1 MQLLENIGRRCKRAL
16 RAYQNRQLMKRSS
29 GIIHVGANEG
39 QERDMYAAFR
49 LPVIWIE
56 PIPAVFK
63 KLSANISVYPDQR
76 AFNYL
81 VGDRDETPMVLNIS
95 NNGGLSSSVLSLAEH
110 RDIWPEVDFNEK
122 LELTAYTLDTIIERE
137 MVAIEQYDS
146 LVLDTQ
152 GSELDVLHGAVR
164 TLQHI
169 KLIKTEVADFEAYAG
184 CARPETIAPF
194 LRDAGFYEKY
204 REPFANHPRGGRYYD
219 ITYVR
224 AGES

>member
-1 MQLLENIGRRCKRAL
+1 
-16 RAYQNRQLMKRSS
+16 MKSW
-29 GIIHVGANEG
+29 N
-39 QERDMYAAFR
+39 
-49 LPVIWIE
+49 LPPTRWI
-56 PIPAVFK
+56 
-63 KLSANISVYPDQR
+63 
-76 AFNYL
+76 
-81 VGDRDETPMVLNIS
+81 
-95 NNGGLSSSVLSLAEH
+95 
-110 RDIWPEVDFNEK
+110 
-122 LELTAYTLDTIIERE
+122 IIERE

-204 REPFANHPRGGRYYD
+204 REPFAVHPRGGRYYD

>member
-1 MQLLENIGRRCKRAL
+1 MRFLTRVGGRCVRAL
-16 RAYQNRQLMKRSS
+16 RHYQSRQLMRKAS
-29 GIIHVGANEG
+29 GVIHVGANEG
-39 QERDMYAAFR
+39 QEREIYAAFR

-56 PIPAVFK
+56 PIPAVFE
-63 KLSANISVYPDQR
+63 KLSANISRYPDQR

-81 VGDRDETPMVLNIS
+81 VADCDEKPMVLNIS

-122 LELTAYTLDTIIERE
+122 LELTAYTLDTILERE
-137 MVAIEQYDS
+137 IVAIGNYDS

-152 GSELDVLHGAVR
+152 GSELLVLRGALR
-164 TLQHI
+164 TLKHI
-169 KLIKTEVADFEAYAG
+169 KLIRAEVADFESYAG
-184 CARPETIAPF
+184 CARPETIATF

-224 AGES
+224 SGES